1 MRILL
6 LMPDGSIHRV
16 AIGSF
21 RKSMREAPLTLTAL
35 AALIP
40 PELDA
45 EVRVVDGSVQQIPM
59 DDPADVV
66 GISAITGT
74 ALRAYK
80 LADHY
85 RARGATV
92 VLGGVHP
99 TLLPEEAAQHSDAV
113 VIGPAERTWPQLL
126 RDHASG
132 GLQRQ
137 YRDTEDAIGDV
148 AVRPRRDLQSD
159 LRYALPQTVSATRGC
174 RHCCE
179 FCTIPQVLPGYHTR
193 AVGDVIDEIAQ
204 LPGKTFAFNDV
215 SLVDD
220 VDWAKEL
227 FKAMIPLRRRWGGLA
242 TVRVADDPELL
253 DLIARSGCRYLLIG
267 FESVNRHA
275 LGSIRKGFNRPD
287 HYRDVLARL
296 HERDIS
302 VQGCFVFGFDGDTAG
317 VFANTVDLIN
327 QIGIDIPRYAVMT
340 PYPGTELFSR
350 FEIDDRIITRDWSL
364 YDTMH
369 VVFQPVGMSL
379 GELENGFAWAWR
391 ETFRLPFIVRRIRAW
406 HRFTTIVN
414 LAGNW
419 NYRRFARRLARD
431 PSYRSF
437 CRPARDIAIDPRG
450 DLPCHV

>member
-6 LMPDGSIHRV
+6 LMPDGNIHRV

-21 RKSMREAPLTLTAL
+21 RKSMREAPLTLTTL

-45 EVRVVDGSVQQIPM
+45 EVRVVDGSVQQIPRE
-59 DDPADVV
+59 DPADLV

-74 ALRAYK
+74 ALRAYE

-99 TLLPEEAAQHSDAV
+99 TLLPEEAAPHADAV

-126 RDHASG
+126 RDHAVG
-132 GLQRQ
+132 GLQRE
-137 YRDTEDAIGDV
+137 YRDTEDVIGDV
-148 AVRPRRDLQSD
+148 AVRPRRDLQPNR
-159 LRYALPQTVSATRGC
+159 RYALPQTVSATRGC
-174 RHCCE
+174 RHCCG
-179 FCTIPQVLPGYHTR
+179 FCTIPQVLPGYHKR
-193 AVGDVIDEIAQ
+193 AVGDVIAEISQ

-267 FESVNRHA
+267 FESANPHA
-275 LGSIRKGFNRPD
+275 LGSIRKGFNRPY
-287 HYRDVLARL
+287 HYLEVLTRL

-302 VQGCFVFGFDGDTAG
+302 VQGCFIFGFDSDDTG
-317 VFANTVDLIN
+317 VFADTVELVN

-340 PYPGTELFSR
+340 PYPGTDLFSQL
-350 FEIDDRIITRDWSL
+350 ETDDRIITRDWSL

-369 VVFQPVGMSL
+369 VVFQPALMSL
-379 GELENGFAWAWR
+379 GELEEGFSWAWR
-391 ETFRLPFIVRRIRAW
+391 ETFRLPVILGRIRAW

-431 PSYRSF
+431 PSYRF
-437 CRPARDIAIDPRG
+437 PGRPARDIAFEPEG
-450 DLPCHV
+450 DLRCHA